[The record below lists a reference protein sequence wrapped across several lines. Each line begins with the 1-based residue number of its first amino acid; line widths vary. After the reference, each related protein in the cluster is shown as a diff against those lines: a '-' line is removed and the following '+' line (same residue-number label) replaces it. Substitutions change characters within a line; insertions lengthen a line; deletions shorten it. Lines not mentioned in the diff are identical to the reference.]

1 MKRAD
6 STPPWVALAC
16 GGTGG
21 HLFPG
26 LAVGEALE
34 ARGIEVRY
42 LVSAKEVDQRIVRA
56 LPAEQVT
63 TLPAVGLNGRGWL
76 AFGRAWMASRRLVL
90 RQFRLHP
97 PAAVLAMGSFTSA
110 PPVLAGRRV
119 GAATYLHEA
128 NAIPGRANR
137 WLAHVVD
144 EAFVYFPRAA
154 ERLWHPRV
162 RTVGLPLREPFRA
175 PELDAGACRR
185 ALGLKPADPVLLVM
199 GGSQGAHAL
208 NELALRTLPVLRIWM
223 PPLQVLHLT
232 GTANFESVRQAYRA
246 AGVPAVV
253 RPFLTEMELALGAAT
268 VAVSRAGAGSLAEF
282 AAVRLPAVLVP
293 LPTAADNH
301 QHHNARTFA
310 ESGAARLLP
319 QAEATP
325 DSLTRELRPLLREPA
340 QRRLLQLG
348 LARWHTPEAA
358 DRLAEVLLRAVT
370 ARTPAAPVAVP
381 ASAGAPAAEVR
392 PRTTP
397 LST

>member
-1 MKRAD
+1 MKPTT
-6 STPPWVALAC
+6 SNLPCVALAC

-26 LAVGEALE
+26 LAVGEVLE
-34 ARGIEVRY
+34 ARGVEVRY
-42 LVSAKEVDQRIVRA
+42 LVSAKEVDQRIVHA
-56 LPAEQVT
+56 LPPEQVV

-76 AFGRAWMASRRLVL
+76 AFGRAWLASRRQVM
-90 RQFRLHP
+90 RQFQRRP

-110 PPVLAGRRV
+110 PPILAGRRV

-128 NAIPGRANR
+128 NAFPGRANR

-144 EAFVYFPRAA
+144 EVFVYFPQAA

-162 RTVGLPLREPFRA
+162 RAVGLPLRAPFRA
-175 PELDAGACRR
+175 PELEAGACRR
-185 ALGLKPADPVLLVM
+185 ALGLNPEAPVLLVL

-208 NELALRTLPVLRIWM
+208 NELAVRTLPVLRLWV
-223 PPLQVLHLT
+223 PQLQVLHLT
-232 GTANFESVRQAYRA
+232 GAADYEAVRQAYRA
-246 AGVPAVV
+246 ANVPAVV

-301 QHHNARTFA
+301 QYLNARAFA
-310 ESGAARLLP
+310 DSGAARLLA

-325 DSLTRELRPLLREPA
+325 ESLTRELRALLREPA
-340 QRRLLQLG
+340 LRRSLQLG
-348 LARWHTPEAA
+348 LARWHTPKAA
-358 DRLAEVLLRAVT
+358 ERLAEVLVRAVT
-370 ARTPAAPVAVP
+370 QRTPAAP
-381 ASAGAPAAEVR
+381 APTRSPEADAR
-392 PRTTP
+392 ALPTP
-397 LST
+397 LSP